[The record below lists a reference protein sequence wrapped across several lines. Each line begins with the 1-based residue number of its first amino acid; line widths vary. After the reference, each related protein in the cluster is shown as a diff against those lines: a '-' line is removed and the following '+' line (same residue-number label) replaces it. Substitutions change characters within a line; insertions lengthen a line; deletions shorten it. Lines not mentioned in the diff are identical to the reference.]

1 MDDTRCREFFLE
13 PRETYQRQYEALRA
27 FFVEG
32 RPLNEIAQQF
42 GYQESSL
49 NVMISNFR
57 NQVKAN
63 NLRPFLFSRG
73 SDGRKGRPS
82 L

>member
-1 MDDTRCREFFLE
+1 MDGTRCRKFFLE
-13 PRETYQRQYEALRA
+13 PRETYHRQYEALRA

-49 NVMISNFR
+49 SVMISKFW

-63 NLRPFLFSRG
+63 SLRPFLFSRG
-73 SDGRKGRPS
+73 SDGCKSSPIS
-82 L
+82 